1 MPVWAKPKPALT
13 VARAVLAAEFTGMH
27 VASGQPSGTRPDRYI
42 VLSTLTADYPNPA
55 FTEPRIL
62 VNCYAKT
69 SLLAGDLADT
79 AITTLLNARGLF
91 AGAWVKK
98 FADPQGPYPLNETLG
113 TNRWRGDPDISDR
126 YRFQFHGVLRL
137 STR

>member
-27 VASGQPSGTRPDRYI
+27 VASGQPKDREDRYI
-42 VLSTLTADYPNPA
+42 VLSTLTSDYPNPA

-69 SLLAGDLADT
+69 SLLAGDRADEALA
-79 AITTLLNARGLF
+79 TLLNARGLF

-98 FADPQGPYPLNETLG
+98 FAEPQGPYPLN
-113 TNRWRGDPDISDR
+113 DPDISDR
-126 YRFQFHGVLRL
+126 YRFQFHGALRL

>member
-1 MPVWAKPKPALT
+1 MTAVWRKPKPALT
-13 VARAVLAAEFTGMH
+13 VARAVLSPAFTGMH

-42 VLSTLTADYPNPA
+42 VLSLVSSDYPNPA
-55 FTEPRIL
+55 FTEPRLL

-69 SLLAGDLADT
+69 SLLAGDLADEALT
-79 AITTLLNARGLF
+79 VLLNARGLF

-98 FADPQGPYPLNETLG
+98 FANPQGPYPLN
-113 TNRWRGDPDISDR
+113 DPEISDR
-126 YRFQFHGVLRL
+126 YRSQFHGDLRL